1 MSMKGIILMLN
12 NTNIK
17 ERIEY
22 LCNVLNKANV
32 EYYVN
37 DNPTLTD
44 NEYDSLMDELIKLEN
59 EYPEYKLK
67 NSPTSKVGNEVI
79 AEFKKVIHPTPMFS
93 LSDVFNYDEVRD
105 FDNKVRKEV
114 GDVAYSCELK
124 MDGLAVSLIYKDG
137 AFVSAATRGDGVI
150 GEDITHNVRTIKKLP
165 LTLHKKID
173 LEVRGEIYMQKKV
186 FNKLNEERAK
196 DGLQL
201 FQNPRN
207 AAAGSIRQL
216 DSSIT
221 KKRNLDI
228 VLYHLPNTDLKHHS
242 DTLDLLKDCGL
253 PVNPNNRICK
263 NIDEVLAYIDY
274 WTIHRPELP
283 YEIDGIVIKVNDLSA
298 QKTLGYTVKYPK
310 WAVAYKFP
318 AEKVITKLTDIV
330 CTVGRT
336 GQITPNAVLEPI
348 KVAGSTIRRA
358 TLHNYPYIV
367 SKDLKIGDYVYLH
380 KAGDVIPEVVGP
392 VLERRSG
399 VEKDYKMITNCP
411 ICGTKLELT
420 DSKIDLYCPNE
431 ACPAR
436 QINALI
442 HFISRDAMNID
453 GLGEQIVEDFYNMG
467 LIKDIPDIYN
477 LSKDKED
484 LIELEGFGNK
494 SVSNLLISIENS
506 KHNSLERLINGLGIS
521 GIGVKSAKLLASRYE
536 TMRNLMNA
544 SIEELQNI
552 KDIGNVLATNISNY
566 FDNPKNRI
574 LISKLEEL
582 GLNMTYLGEKK
593 TLDTNFQD
601 KKFVITGT
609 IPGRSREE
617 IKKEIEL
624 RGGFTVESVSKKT
637 DVVIVGD
644 APGSKY
650 DKAMSLGITIWNPDT
665 LESFLSQTSKN

>member
-1 MSMKGIILMLN
+1 MMNKE
-12 NTNIK
+12 NIP
-17 ERIEY
+17 ERIKY
-22 LCNVLNKANV
+22 LCEVLNKANV

-44 NEYDSLMDELIKLEN
+44 NEYDSLMDELIKLEKD
-59 EYPEYKLK
+59 YPEYKLN

-79 AEFKKVIHPTPMFS
+79 AEFKKVTHPTPMFS
-93 LSDVFNYDEVRD
+93 LADVFNYDEVRD
-105 FDNKVRKEV
+105 FDAKVRKEV
-114 GDVAYSCELK
+114 GEVAYSCELK

-186 FNKLNEERAK
+186 FHSLNEEREQK
-196 DGLQL
+196 NLPL

-221 KKRNLDI
+221 RERNLDI
-228 VLYHLPNTDLKHHS
+228 VLYHLPNTNLLHHS
-242 DTLDLLKDCGL
+242 DTLDLLKECGL

-283 YEIDGIVIKVNDLSA
+283 YEIDGIVIKVNDLAA
-298 QKTLGYTVKYPK
+298 QKLLGYTVKYPK

-392 VLERRSG
+392 VLERRPSDA
-399 VEKDYKMITNCP
+399 KNYQMITECP

-420 DSKIDLYCPNE
+420 DSKIDLYCPNIC
-431 ACPAR
+431 CPAR
-436 QINALI
+436 KINALI

-453 GLGEQIVEDFYNMG
+453 GLGEQIIEDFYNMG
-467 LIKDIPDIYN
+467 LIKDIPDIYT

-506 KHNSLERLINGLGIS
+506 KNNSLERLLNGLGIS
-521 GIGVKSAKLLASRYE
+521 GVGVKSAKLLASRYG

-544 SIEELQNI
+544 SVEELVKI
-552 KDIGNVLATNISNY
+552 KDIGNVLAENISNY
-566 FDNPKNRI
+566 FDNPANRI
-574 LISKLEEL
+574 LISRLEEL
-582 GLNMTYLGEKK
+582 GLNMTYQGEK
-593 TLDTNFQD
+593 TIIDSNFQD

-609 IPGRSREE
+609 ISGLSRDE
-617 IKKEIEL
+617 IKHEIEL
-624 RGGFTVESVSKKT
+624 RGGVTSESVSKKT
-637 DVVIVGD
+637 DVVIAGSN
-644 APGSKY
+644 PGSKY
-650 DKAMSLGITIWNPDT
+650 DKALSLGITIWDAAT
-665 LESFLSQTSKN
+665 LEKYLKLPSKN

>member
-1 MSMKGIILMLN
+1 MMNKE
-12 NTNIK
+12 NIP
-17 ERIEY
+17 ERIKY
-22 LCNVLNKANV
+22 LCEVLNKANV

-44 NEYDSLMDELIKLEN
+44 NEYDSLMDELIKLEKD
-59 EYPEYKLK
+59 YPEYKLN

-79 AEFKKVIHPTPMFS
+79 AEFKKVTHPTPMFS
-93 LSDVFNYDEVRD
+93 LADVFNYDEVRD
-105 FDNKVRKEV
+105 FDAKVRKEV
-114 GDVAYSCELK
+114 GEVAYSCELK

-186 FNKLNEERAK
+186 FHSLNEEREQK
-196 DGLQL
+196 NLPL

-221 KKRNLDI
+221 RERNLDI
-228 VLYHLPNTDLKHHS
+228 VLYHLPNTNLLHHS
-242 DTLDLLKDCGL
+242 DTLDLLKECGL

-283 YEIDGIVIKVNDLSA
+283 YEIDGIVIKVNDLAA
-298 QKTLGYTVKYPK
+298 QKSLGYTVKYPK

-392 VLERRSG
+392 VLERRPSDA
-399 VEKDYKMITNCP
+399 KNYQMITECP

-420 DSKIDLYCPNE
+420 DSKIDLYCPNIS
-431 ACPAR
+431 CPAR
-436 QINALI
+436 KINSLI

-453 GLGEQIVEDFYNMG
+453 GLGEQIIEDFYNMG
-467 LIKDIPDIYN
+467 LIKDIPDIYT

-506 KHNSLERLINGLGIS
+506 KNNSLERLLNGLGIS
-521 GIGVKSAKLLASRYE
+521 GVGVKSAKLLASRYG

-544 SIEELQNI
+544 STEELVKI
-552 KDIGNVLATNISNY
+552 KDIGNVLAENISNY
-566 FDNPKNRI
+566 FDNPANRI
-574 LISKLEEL
+574 LISRLEEL
-582 GLNMTYLGEKK
+582 GLNMTYQGEK
-593 TLDTNFQD
+593 TIIDSNFQD

-609 IPGRSREE
+609 ISGLSRDE
-617 IKKEIEL
+617 IKHEIEL
-624 RGGFTVESVSKKT
+624 RGGVTSESVSKKT
-637 DVVIVGD
+637 DVVIAGSN
-644 APGSKY
+644 PGSKY
-650 DKAMSLGITIWNPDT
+650 DKALSLGITIWDAAT
-665 LESFLSQTSKN
+665 LEKYLKLPSKN